1 MRFADIIG
9 QEDIKEKLRSL
20 AANDRLSH
28 AILLLARQGT
38 GGLPL
43 AIAFAQYLLC
53 DAVNRRTPSLFEAPT
68 LFGPTD
74 PEKPEPLPADSC
86 GQCPSCRKVG
96 GLAHPDLHFS
106 FPVISR
112 KPGSPSLSSDYAA
125 EWRDFVGKFPY
136 GNDFD
141 WLQYIG
147 AENRQGKIFAA
158 ECIDIHR
165 RLSLKSY
172 EGGLKILVIWM
183 PEYLEK
189 EGNRLLKLIEEPPDG
204 TLLLLVA
211 EEQGEILPTILSRIQ
226 LLRLP
231 PLDSAD
237 IASALVSRCDAEPSR
252 AGTVAAMA
260 EGSYREA
267 LALLQ
272 HHEDDW
278 LAVARDW
285 LNAILRNGPVAQVRW
300 VEEMGKQGREKQKQ
314 FLRYMCHLVEA
325 AIRLRTLGTG
335 TAGYQ
340 EAEADFAGKLNRVV
354 GLGQLEAMAAEMEKA
369 AYQVERNANGKILF
383 LALSLRLHHII
394 RDNSLFLTS

>member
-1 MRFADIIG
+1 MRFAEVIG

-20 AANDRLSH
+20 ATNDRLGH

-43 AIAFAQYLLC
+43 AIAFSQYLLC
-53 DAVNRRTPSLFEAPT
+53 DAVNRRTPTLFEAPS
-68 LFGPTD
+68 LFGDAMPKETA
-74 PEKPEPLPADSC
+74 PLPSDSC
-86 GQCPSCRKVG
+86 GQCPSCRKVA

-112 KPGSPSLSSDYAA
+112 KPGSPSLSSDYAV
-125 EWRDFVGKFPY
+125 EWRDFIGKFPY

-141 WLQYIG
+141 WLQFIG

-158 ECIDIHR
+158 ECVDIHR

-172 EGGLKILVIWM
+172 EGGLKILIIWM

-189 EGNRLLKLIEEPPDG
+189 EGNRLLKLIEEPPAG

-226 LLRLP
+226 LIRLP
-231 PLDSAD
+231 PIDQAD
-237 IASALVSRCDAEPSR
+237 IASALVARCDAEPSR
-252 AGTVAAMA
+252 AGTVAAMS

-267 LALLQ
+267 LSLLQ

-285 LNAILRNGPVAQVRW
+285 LNAILRHGPVAQVRW
-300 VEEMGKQGREKQKQ
+300 VDEIGKQGREKQKQ
-314 FLRYMCHLVEA
+314 FLRYMCHLIEA
-325 AIRLRTLGTG
+325 AIRLRTLGAEA
-335 TAGYQ
+335 AGCQ
-340 EAEADFAGKLNRVV
+340 EAEAEFASKLNRVAV
-354 GLGQLEAMAAEMEKA
+354 LGQLEAMADEMEKA

-394 RDNSLFLTS
+394 RDNSVILIS